1 MLKFSF
7 EWKKA
12 NCSLY
17 ETFSPDV
24 ECVRCA
30 RDFYFSDDLY
40 QIASPDDGY
49 GDFTAVYGRDGKK
62 LHGFAYRNPV
72 MVDYRHK
79 RDSVYKIYKKVWKN
93 GWVSPYLLEDV
104 HLPTHPND

>member
-7 EWKKA
+7 EWKKQIVA
-12 NCSLY
+12 CMKPSVPTWGVCGTH
-17 ETFSPDV
+17 EISIFQTTSTKSP
-24 ECVRCA
+24 
-30 RDFYFSDDLY
+30 
-40 QIASPDDGY
+40 PPNDGY

-62 LHGFAYRNPV
+62 LHGFAYRNHV